1 MHTHTTTTQRFQVEH
16 FFLGSWKELS
26 SHADRSTAET
36 ALAQWVD
43 DDASKNRSKG
53 ARITHQTITLKTDVV
68 VVKELEF

>member
-1 MHTHTTTTQRFQVEH
+1 MHSHTTTTQRFQVEH
-16 FFLGSWKELS
+16 FFNGGWKELS
-26 SHADRSTAET
+26 SHPDRSTAET

-43 DDASKNRSKG
+43 DDVSVNRSKG

>member
-1 MHTHTTTTQRFQVEH
+1 MHSHTTTTQRFQVEH

-26 SHADRSTAET
+26 SHADRSAAET

-43 DDASKNRSKG
+43 DDASTNHSKG
-53 ARITHQTITLKTDVV
+53 ARITHQTITLKTDVM